1 MEAGGCQD
9 GKLIPGRKQE
19 AAALGIVGSSSC
31 LKHMSPSPGAPGG
44 GRGSSRRPPGRPDD
58 LAVAARESM
67 VPCGRRCKEKS
78 YRDNTTPNR
87 LISLSAPAR
96 NRLAIASMFMSVD
109 ATKNGFFLLSLSR
122 SLAAGTTVGVFDLSC
137 SGSATLA
144 AGSSCAEQACSRSW
158 SLSSSW
164 SARCACLLLHAGT
177 TGSATAD
184 WGGDGGLDSA
194 GHANHTPPVCLSVS
208 CVC

>member
-1 MEAGGCQD
+1 
-9 GKLIPGRKQE
+9 
-19 AAALGIVGSSSC
+19 
-31 LKHMSPSPGAPGG
+31 MSPSPGAPGG

-164 SARCACLLLHAGT
+164 SARCACLLLHSCTQARQVARLPTGVAMEVWTVQDMQT
-177 TGSATAD
+177 TH
-184 WGGDGGLDSA
+184 L
-194 GHANHTPPVCLSVS
+194 L
-208 CVC
+208 CVCPCRVCANGPENYCLY